1 MPFDRYMELAL
12 YAPGIGYYTGGAGK
26 FGAEGDFTTAPECS
40 PLFAGCLARQCMQV
54 LRPGDD
60 VIEFGAGSGQ
70 LAVDLLTALDEL
82 DSLPARYLIVEL
94 SADLRARQQR
104 KLRELAP
111 KYLERIDWL
120 ERLPERHDGVVIANE
135 VLDAMPVSRFLHD
148 GSDPMEMFVGAGGG
162 ALQSIWKP
170 IQTPGLAA
178 FIDENVPLAKLPTP
192 YISEVAPRAVAWI
205 HAIGRLPGRRL
216 ALLVDY
222 GYPRD
227 EYYLPERDRGT
238 LMCYFRHRAH
248 ADPFRHPGIQDITAH
263 VDFTALARA
272 ALAAGMRIAG
282 YTSQANFLL
291 ASGLEEQ
298 LAKQDPADTGK
309 WMKTV
314 QAVKTLTLPS
324 GMGERFRVMALT
336 RGIDDTLDGFRL
348 RDLSNRL

>member
-1 MPFDRYMELAL
+1 MELAL

-54 LRPGDD
+54 LQPGDD
-60 VIEFGAGSGQ
+60 MIEFGAGSGQ
-70 LAVDLLTALDEL
+70 LAVDLLAALDAL
-82 DSLPARYLIVEL
+82 NSLPKRYLIVEL
-94 SADLRARQQR
+94 SAELRARQQR

-111 KYLERIDWL
+111 RLLERVDWL
-120 ERLPERHDGVVIANE
+120 ERLPARHNGVIIANE
-135 VLDAMPVSRFLHD
+135 VLDAMPVSRFLHT
-148 GSDPMEMFVGAGGG
+148 GSDPMEMFVSDEDGTPEI
-162 ALQSIWKP
+162 IWKA
-170 IQTPGLAA
+170 IQTPGLAE
-178 FIDENVPLAKLPTP
+178 FIDENVPLANLPTP
-192 YISEVAPRAVAWI
+192 YFSEVAPRAAAWI
-205 HAIGRLPGRRL
+205 DAIARLPGRRL

-222 GYPRD
+222 GYPRN
-227 EYYLPERDRGT
+227 EYYLPERDEGT

-248 ADPFRHPGIQDITAH
+248 ADPLRHPGIQDITAH

-272 ALAAGMRIAG
+272 ALAAGMRVAG

-298 LAKQDPADTGK
+298 LAKLNPADTEK

-314 QAVKTLTLPS
+314 QAVKSLTLPS

-336 RGIDDTLDGFRL
+336 RDIDDELDGFRL
-348 RDLSNRL
+348 RDLRNRL